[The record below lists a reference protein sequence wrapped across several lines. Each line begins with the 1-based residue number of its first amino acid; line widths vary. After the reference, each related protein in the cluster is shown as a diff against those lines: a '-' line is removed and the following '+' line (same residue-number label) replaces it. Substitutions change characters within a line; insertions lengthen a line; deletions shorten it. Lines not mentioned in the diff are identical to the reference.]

1 MGVAEAIREAEAL
14 LPGIPTDEGQDPRWQ
29 AIIEVSEYIW
39 SGPEAAVEAVWG
51 FTLRWGVYPQEDLR
65 TAIATC
71 LLEHLLE
78 HHFAAFFPR
87 IEALAMADPLFGDT
101 FERCWQLGQALEP
114 GNAERYTALSER
126 LAAHMQAERGA
137 AADDGRDIGLA

>member
-65 TAIATC
+65 TAVESAASVESSFAVSANNLLTVTSPSSVTGATGYNVYVV
-71 LLEHLLE
+71 
-78 HHFAAFFPR
+78 
-87 IEALAMADPLFGDT
+87 PLPEMPAT
-101 FERCWQLGQALEP
+101 
-114 GNAERYTALSER
+114 
-126 LAAHMQAERGA
+126 LAA
-137 AADDGRDIGLA
+137 